1 MAKKLSGS
9 VITIGELVVD
19 WIATTKGASWSQ
31 SDTFLRSAGGNAAN
45 VAHALSRLGTSVRL
59 LAKLGNDI
67 HASYLLS
74 ALQEAG
80 VDTTFISVTSAYSTA
95 QCYVLTDSRDEN
107 QFFNWPN
114 VNACHQLTV
123 DDLGENLFDG
133 CVAMHATGISLTVEP
148 RSDAVI
154 EALKRGRA
162 RGLLISFDAGFPTGE
177 GAKAKRLIYEAMALS
192 HVVKVN
198 CMELFYWLGNVEPT
212 EDLDELKQR
221 GRELRKMVGA
231 DIVLLTLGASGSIVV
246 NADGC
251 HFASPIKVDTLAG
264 VGAGDAYVAAVL
276 HRLVSDYLKENA
288 DEASY
293 PVERRQQAWKALL
306 DKTSWSEVAQF
317 ANAAGALATRTVSA
331 SSGLATLAEVEHLLG
346 CDGGSNS

>member
-1 MAKKLSGS
+1 MAAKFSGS

-31 SDTFLRSAGGNAAN
+31 SETFLRSAGGNAAN
-45 VAHALSRLGTSVRL
+45 VAHALSRLGTKVRL

-114 VNACHQLTV
+114 VNACHQLTI
-123 DDLGENLFDG
+123 DDLSDNLFDG
-133 CVAMHATGISLTVEP
+133 CVALHATGISLTVEP

-154 EALKRGRA
+154 EALKRGRE

-212 EDLDELKQR
+212 EDLDELKNL
-221 GRELRKMVGA
+221 GRQLRQKTGA
-231 DIVLLTLGASGSIVV
+231 EIILLTLGASGSIVIT
-246 NADGC
+246 ASGC
-251 HFASPIKVDTLAG
+251 YFAPPIKVDTLAG

-276 HRLVSDYLKENA
+276 NRLVCSHLEDVAGLSEHDSNWQLLLEKSDWQEI
-288 DEASY
+288 AS
-293 PVERRQQAWKALL
+293 
-306 DKTSWSEVAQF
+306 F

-331 SSGLATLAEVEHLLG
+331 SSGLASLSEVEALLAAQKR
-346 CDGGSNS
+346 